1 LPFRGGVLNSPCFGK
16 TKLNTVEKDM
26 TMAIEITN
34 RFPLP
39 AMQTVKKTPCGRKSD
54 GRMDAISKLK
64 VGESFHLDVSKSS
77 ASVLLWWAGAR
88 FPERDFTYR
97 QEEGGGVRVW
107 RSK

>member
-1 LPFRGGVLNSPCFGK
+1 
-16 TKLNTVEKDM
+16 
-26 TMAIEITN
+26 MAIEITD
-34 RFPLP
+34 RYPLP
-39 AMQTVKKTPCGRKSD
+39 AMRTVPRSPGGRRSD

-64 VGESFHLDVSKSS
+64 VGWSFHLDISKSS

-88 FPERDFTYR
+88 FPDREFTFR

>member
-1 LPFRGGVLNSPCFGK
+1 
-16 TKLNTVEKDM
+16 M

-34 RFPLP
+34 RYPLP
-39 AMQTVKKTPCGRKSD
+39 TMRTVPKSPGGRKSD

-64 VGESFHLDVSKSS
+64 VAESFHLNVSKSS

-88 FPERDFTYR
+88 FPEREFTFR